1 MSRSALRLLLNR
13 PLCLAA
19 AFSLSAFAGCAA
31 WFPLQET
38 PKGGIAETDKT
49 LSTPMRPA
57 AGPPEEKLPWYDMRN
72 ILDPRS
78 RDIERHL
85 GAY

>member
-1 MSRSALRLLLNR
+1 MTVTMSR
-13 PLCLAA
+13 A
-19 AFSLSAFAGCAA
+19 AFRYSRFAGAALLVAATSGCASWLPA
-31 WFPLQET
+31 NQPV
-38 PKGGIAETDKT
+38 KGGIAETDAT

-57 AGPPEEKLPWYDMRN
+57 GTPENEKLPWYDFRN

-85 GAY
+85 GV

>member
-1 MSRSALRLLLNR
+1 MKRPAHLLLHS
-13 PLCLAA
+13 LCLWAA
-19 AFSLSAFAGCAA
+19 LLLSAVTGCAA
-31 WFPLQET
+31 WFPVQEA
-38 PKGGIAETDKT
+38 PKGGIAESDETFSK
-49 LSTPMRPA
+49 PMRPA
-57 AGPPEEKLPWYDMRN
+57 PGPEEEKLPWYDMRN

>member
-1 MSRSALRLLLNR
+1 LFAAL
-13 PLCLAA
+13 
-19 AFSLSAFAGCAA
+19 SLSALGGCAS
-31 WFPLQET
+31 WFPVEAA
-38 PKGGIAETDKT
+38 PKGGIAETDET
-49 LSTPMRPA
+49 LKAPMRPG
-57 AGPPEEKLPWYDMRN
+57 AGKQQEKLPWYDMRN

>member
-1 MSRSALRLLLNR
+1 MKRSAHRLLLKR
-13 PLCLAA
+13 SLCLWAA
-19 AFSLSAFAGCAA
+19 LLLSTAGGCAA
-31 WFPLQET
+31 WFPVQEA
-38 PKGGIAETDKT
+38 PKGGIAETDET
-49 LSTPMRPA
+49 LKTPMRPA
-57 AGPPEEKLPWYDMRN
+57 ATQQPEKLPWYDMRN

>member
-1 MSRSALRLLLNR
+1 MNRSAPNFLRLL
-13 PLCLAA
+13 CLSAA
-19 AFSLSAFAGCAA
+19 ISLSALAGCAS
-31 WFPLQET
+31 WFPVQEA
-38 PKGGIAETDKT
+38 PKGGIAETDET
-49 LSTPMRPA
+49 LKQPMRPG
-57 AGPPEEKLPWYDMRN
+57 AGQQEEKLPWYDMRN

>member
-1 MSRSALRLLLNR
+1 MSRFIVGRGLKTGLAALLL
-13 PLCLAA
+13 
-19 AFSLSAFAGCAA
+19 SSVAGCAA
-31 WFPLQET
+31 WFPVQET
-38 PKGGIAETDKT
+38 PKAGIAETDETFNKP
-49 LSTPMRPA
+49 LRPA
-57 AGPPEEKLPWYDMRN
+57 AAPPEEKLPWYDMRN